1 VSTIATVCTIATSLI
16 AGRTHDRHSVAKEFG
31 LTVASADRHLRHL
44 LSVPGFV
51 ARKHG
56 RRLQVSFV
64 FWVAMR
70 ARGL

>member
-1 VSTIATVCTIATSLI
+1 MSTIATVCAIASSLI
-16 AGRTHDRHSVAKEFG
+16 GGRAHDRHSVAKDFG

-44 LSVPGFV
+44 LTVPGFV
-51 ARKHG
+51 RTKQG
-56 RRLQVSFV
+56 RRLRVSFA